1 MRQFTLLILAL
12 ALPWLLL
19 TAAFAPFNVGYRDN
33 LRVARFPQQHAH
45 HVGYD
50 LLWEVWLPFHHLDST
65 GVRLLGTGDSFTNF
79 LVQLAHQHLPTS
91 TLPHQLEARANRGII
106 STARASRCLIAEV
119 DSGQFTDFLFVNVE
133 RGFLQIGRY
142 DHPGC
147 DPETPVRPRATMP
160 DLAPSDAPPT
170 PQTSLP
176 LQWADYWKIVR
187 SHSIRDVFDFF
198 WYNSRRALFPNLP
211 EDLPSFTMP
220 ASYVPMTCG
229 LDSEALESSNLF
241 SGPDA
246 GELINALDL
255 INAYHA
261 ARGRNAYTHGDTHWS
276 LTGAGLAFRELLKRV
291 TPAESFSPS
300 AASSSPLQR
309 ANFSSQPP
317 LGSLEL

>member
-19 TAAFAPFNVGYRDN
+19 TAAFAPLNLGHRDN

-50 LLWEVWLPFHHLDST
+50 LLWEEWLPFHHMDST
-65 GVRLLGTGDSFTNF
+65 GVRLLGTGDSFTRSIETAAN
-79 LVQLAHQHLPTS
+79 QHLPTS
-91 TLPHQLEARANRGII
+91 SLPYLIEARVYRGII

-133 RGFLQIGRY
+133 RGFLQMGDK

-147 DPETPVRPRATMP
+147 DPEIPVRTRNSLSVQ
-160 DLAPSDAPPT
+160 DPSDDPPAPHSP
-170 PQTSLP
+170 LP
-176 LQWADYWKIVR
+176 PEWADYWKIVR

-276 LTGAGLAFRELLKRV
+276 LTGAGLAFRELLRRV
-291 TPAESFSPS
+291 IPAQAFSSS
-300 AASSSPLQR
+300 AASSSPLQL

-317 LGSLEL
+317 LGSPEL